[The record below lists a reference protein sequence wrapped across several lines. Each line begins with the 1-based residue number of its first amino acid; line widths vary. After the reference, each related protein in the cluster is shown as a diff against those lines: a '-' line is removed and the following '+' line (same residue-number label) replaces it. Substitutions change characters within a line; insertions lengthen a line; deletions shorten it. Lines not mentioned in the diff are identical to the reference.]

1 MYFPRRIAIIVQLGL
16 TLALT
21 LASTIYTFVLNG
33 RSALF
38 NLSYATDVAPSKP
51 GTFTYDRGTFTRE
64 YWACAVGKIP
74 GGAVERA
81 CILETG
87 SRWVTVFI
95 LLFSAGLFGMVFV
108 DSRGGRHFM
117 RS

>member
-1 MYFPRRIAIIVQLGL
+1 MSFPRRLAIIVQLGL
-16 TLALT
+16 TVAVALV
-21 LASTIYTFVLNG
+21 STIYTFVLNG

-38 NLSYATDVAPSKP
+38 DLTYATDAAPSNP

-64 YWACAVGKIP
+64 YWACAVGQIP
-74 GGAVERA
+74 GGAVARA

-87 SRWVTVFI
+87 SRWMAVFI
-95 LLFSAGLFGMVFV
+95 FFFSAGLFVMVFV